1 MNQVDSVRA
10 QIAGLERQ
18 LATDDA
24 SKAIRQAAE
33 DLINKLTAAEGKV
46 LQLKLTGRGQDDVRY
61 PPMLLQKIG
70 YLAAEV
76 AGSADFPPTT
86 QQVAMRDELKEQG
99 AKSQQEIQQLLE
111 KDVAAF
117 NAMLREK
124 NIPNIVVK
132 AP

>member
-1 MNQVDSVRA
+1 
-10 QIAGLERQ
+10 
-18 LATDDA
+18 
-24 SKAIRQAAE
+24 
-33 DLINKLTAAEGKV
+33 

-76 AGSADFPPTT
+76 AGSADFPPTR
-86 QQVAMRDELKEQG
+86 QQVAVRDELKEQG

-117 NAMLREK
+117 SAMLREK